1 MSHRLLVMLLLLASW
16 VIPQLAYSADWGA
29 IAARDNRAT
38 ILLTTEWKEGESFKD
53 GAGTGFVLDAKN
65 HILTVSHI
73 FPRSPSG
80 DVLITGRT
88 EKWATL
94 YPKQEFKLR
103 LISIDRDADFA
114 ILVPD
119 GDMPVLTP
127 APLTTLWQA
136 IEGDNV
142 HIRGFPLGV
151 DLIAKDGTISRSGM
165 SSKVPTDAIIQA
177 GFSGAPV
184 YRADGV
190 IIGMARGGDP
200 VADIKD
206 PTVMGHAFFV
216 PIALIEPLLDKHIRE
231 DIRSAAKLVAALPA
245 KAAATAEIR
254 LSYQI
259 DETKETSFN
268 GPQDLFKPA
277 STKSYVLGPI
287 TAQPGYQIVRYEFIE
302 HSATAVSNKKVTIA
316 PDGSNIQVSYDLTSG
331 PGYDR
336 TRGWLEATLVTIQ
349 KAR

>member
-1 MSHRLLVMLLLLASW
+1 MQHRLLVLLLL
-16 VIPQLAYSADWGA
+16 VVVCVTPHVAYGADWGA
-29 IAARDNRAT
+29 VAARDNRAT
-38 ILLTTEWKEGESFKD
+38 ILLTTAWKEGDSFKD
-53 GAGTGFVLDAKN
+53 GFGTGFVIDAQG
-65 HILTVSHI
+65 HILTVAHI
-73 FPRSPSG
+73 FPRSSSG
-80 DVLITGRT
+80 EVLITGRT
-88 EKWATL
+88 EKWGTL

-103 LISIDRDADFA
+103 LISIDRDEDFA

-119 GDMPVLTP
+119 GDAPVLTP

-136 IEGDNV
+136 VEGDSV

-151 DLIAKDGTISRSGM
+151 ELIAKDGTISRSGM

-177 GFSGAPV
+177 GFSGAPT

-200 VADIKD
+200 VANITD
-206 PTVMGHAFFV
+206 PTVMGHGFFV
-216 PIALIEPLLDKHIRE
+216 PIALIEPLLGKHIRE
-231 DIRSAAKLVAALPA
+231 GIQSAAKLTASVPA
-245 KAAATAEIR
+245 KAAAAAEIR

-259 DETKETSFN
+259 DETKETSYS
-268 GPQDLFKPA
+268 GLQDLAKPA

-287 TAQPGYQIVRYEFIE
+287 AAQPGYKIVRYEFLE

-316 PDGSNIQVSYDLTSG
+316 PDGSSIQVTYDLTSG
-331 PGYDR
+331 PGFDR
-336 TRGWLEATLVTIQ
+336 TRGWLEATVVTIQ